1 MFGIL
6 DWIKFGVPAAIGAV
20 LGAGVAYQVGHW
32 SGEADGRAAER
43 TDALARSMD
52 LIRERND
59 TNAEIN
65 ALDDAGLCGALGGRW
80 VPEQAICE

>member
-1 MFGIL
+1 MFSVL
-6 DWIKFGVPAAIGAV
+6 DWIRFGVPAVVGAV
-20 LGAGVAYQVGHW
+20 LGAAVAYQVGHW
-32 SGEADGRAAER
+32 TGEADGRAAER

-65 ALDDAGLCGALGGRW
+65 ALDDAGLCAALGGRW
-80 VPEQAICE
+80 VQPDNVCE